1 MRRFALLW
9 LGATGT
15 FLFADDVRLNQIQ
28 VIGTH
33 NSYHIAP
40 APGVKSLI
48 ATIKG
53 DLASS
58 LDYTHRPLPEQF
70 GALGIRQIELD
81 VFADP
86 KGGLFSKP
94 IARTRGTGDLGPDPN
109 ENRVLDRPGFKVLH
123 VQEIDFRTTVPTLQE
138 GLSQIAK
145 WSAAHPKHVPIMVQ
159 LELKDQAQPLLPT
172 KPVPFSD
179 DMLGELEVTIRAA
192 FSSDRLI
199 EPRSDMA
206 KVIATSGWPTLE
218 SCRGK
223 VMFVLDNEGTIGA
236 RYRAGNWR
244 KPGESAVLFALRD
257 ESDPAAAVFKINDP
271 VADFDRIQRLVKKGY
286 MIRTRA
292 DADTV
297 EARKNSVTRRD
308 KAFASG
314 AHWISTDFPEARTDL
329 SPYLVRFDGG
339 RTMRLNPLTA
349 PGRSG
354 DLEMKP

>member
-1 MRRFALLW
+1 MRRIALLL
-9 LGATGT
+9 LGATCS
-15 FLFADDVRLNQIQ
+15 FLSADDVRLNQIQ

-40 APGVKSLI
+40 APGIKSLI
-48 ATIKG
+48 ATIKS

-70 GALGIRQIELD
+70 ETLGIRQIELD

-86 KGGLFSKP
+86 KGGLFSRP
-94 IARTRGTGDLGPDPN
+94 SARTRGIGDVGPDPN

-123 VQEIDFRTTVPTLQE
+123 VQDIDFRTTVPTLE
-138 GLSQIAK
+138 EALLQIAK
-145 WSAAHPKHVPIMVQ
+145 WSVANPKHVPIMVQ

-172 KPVPFSD
+172 KLVPFSD
-179 DMLGELEVTIRAA
+179 DMLGELEATIRRA
-192 FSSDRLI
+192 FSTDRLI

-206 KVIATSGWPTLE
+206 KVIATTGWPSLDT
-218 SCRGK
+218 CRGK
-223 VMFVLDNEGTIGA
+223 VMFVLDNEGTIGE
-236 RYRAGNWR
+236 RYRAGKWR
-244 KPGESAVLFALRD
+244 KPAESAVLFALRD

-271 VADFDRIQRLVKKGY
+271 VADFDRIQRLVKKGFL
-286 MIRTRA
+286 IRTRA

-329 SPYLVRFDGG
+329 PPYRVQFDGG
-339 RTMRLNPLTA
+339 RTVRFNPLTA
-349 PGRSG
+349 PERSG